1 MVLFFLLFLSDLGI
15 VFTVA
20 SCNKLD
26 SLLVFSYIDNGYIE
40 MICFFSFL
48 KIETACKIV
57 SL

>member
-26 SLLVFSYIDNGYIE
+26 NLLILSYMDDGYIE
-40 MICFFSFL
+40 MICFF
-48 KIETACKIV
+48 KV
-57 SL
+57 SWK